1 MFQVFILSEIYML
14 VSAAILLA
22 DRYGV
27 HMILLI
33 NIRSFYLDGRKRQI
47 LFPVAGLLLTA
58 GLLFFPVSPGPMIL
72 GDLLPAV
79 TVLILVFNF
88 TVVLASGD
96 RVTSAAL
103 KNRLLG
109 TFALITACLHFLFP
123 SIVLI

>member
-1 MFQVFILSEIYML
+1 ML

-47 LFPVAGLLLTA
+47 LFPVAGLFLTA

-79 TVLILVFNF
+79 TVLIIVFNF

-109 TFALITACLHFLFP
+109 TFALLTASLHFLFP

>member
-14 VSAAILLA
+14 ASAAILLA
-22 DRYGV
+22 DRYGM

-47 LFPVAGLLLTA
+47 AFPLAGFLLTA
-58 GLLFFPVSPGPMIL
+58 GLLFFPVSPGPIIL
-72 GDLLPAV
+72 GDLLPAF
-79 TVLILVFNF
+79 TVLALVFNF
-88 TVVLASGD
+88 TIVLTSGD

-103 KNRLLG
+103 KNRHLG
-109 TFALITACLHFLFP
+109 TFALLTACIHFLFP